1 MMTVRSLILAAALA
15 GSCVGAA
22 SGNDFRVFPYLQ
34 SPTTD
39 SMTILWWSS
48 QNVAG
53 SIEVSGP
60 GLMTPVT
67 LTTTPDLRP
76 EVDYAASEKA
86 LTPRPADMQWPDNSN
101 YKHAVTVT
109 GLQPDSVYSY
119 VATQGMNTFEGS
131 FRTAPSSDTQRPIRL
146 AVYSDSETLVV
157 GRTTNREWNVGAQAP
172 GSTGRPAGTGRG
184 RTTYFLTET
193 VGYQQNIGFLKSRNP
208 DLVVMPGDLIQGSGA
223 EPQRRWDEFW
233 RHNAGEYD
241 TLLSFIPIVA
251 AIGNNCIFYNSW
263 SNNVTIQT
271 ARQQWSAYWDFPSN
285 GNASFQDLYHRQ
297 DYGPITII
305 TLCSVKAVAPENHL
319 VVARDTNRVWNN
331 LYTFGDVPDLN
342 QYLDAAR
349 TIESEQL
356 VWARAQ
362 LADARA
368 RGQVIFVQWHHVPY
382 STGIH
387 GSATTST
394 QSGEAMRQWTPLLE
408 EYRVA
413 AVFSGHSEVAERSY
427 VDADGD
433 GYGIH
438 YYDYGIAGD
447 GLRATETSFTN
458 PFGQWTADRSEP
470 ELWNGNQLISG
481 GKHYGFLEVDLF
493 RLADGEFSVRFTPYH
508 VFPLNAGDANFTV
521 TGYELRQYNDVIVL
535 NGPANNLQRLAP
547 TPCLGDA
554 NGDRV
559 VNFSDVTAVLT
570 SFGDAG
576 QTPFTS
582 GDVDGDGVVSFQDVT
597 AVLAKLGYRCSQN

>member
-1 MMTVRSLILAAALA
+1 MPKVMRVLTVALVA
-15 GSCVGAA
+15 VCGSAA
-22 SGNDFRVFPYLQ
+22 SANDFRVFPYLQ
-34 SPTTD
+34 SPTTQG
-39 SMTILWWSS
+39 MTLLWWSS
-48 QNVAG
+48 AAVPG
-53 SIEVSGP
+53 SITVSGP
-60 GLMTPVT
+60 GLVAPVT
-67 LTTTPDLRP
+67 LTSTPDLRP

-86 LTPRPADMQWPDNSN
+86 INPRPADMQWPDNSN
-101 YKHAVTVT
+101 YKHAVSFT

-119 VATQGMNTFEGS
+119 VATQGTSTFEGT
-131 FRTAPSSDTQRPIRL
+131 FRTAPLSDTTRPIRM

-157 GRTTNREWNVGAQAP
+157 GRTTNREWNLGAQAP
-172 GSTGRPAGTGRG
+172 GGTGRPAGTGRG

-193 VGYQQNIGFLKSRNP
+193 VGYQENIKQLKARNP
-208 DLVVMPGDLIQGSGA
+208 DLVVMPGDLVQGFA
-223 EPQRRWDEFW
+223 PEPQRRWDEFW
-233 RHNAGEYD
+233 RHNAGEFD
-241 TLLSFIPIVA
+241 TLLSFVPIVA

-263 SNNVTIQT
+263 SNNTTIQT

-285 GNASFQDLYHRQ
+285 GNAAFQDLYHRQ
-297 DYGPITII
+297 DYGPITLI

-319 VVARDTNRVWNN
+319 VTARDTNRVWNN

-342 QYLDAAR
+342 QFLDAAR

-382 STGIH
+382 SGGIH

-408 EYRVA
+408 EFRVA
-413 AVFSGHSEVAERSY
+413 AVFSGHSEVAERSF

-447 GLRATETSFTN
+447 GLRSIETSFAN
-458 PFGQWTADRSEP
+458 PFSQWTADRSEP
-470 ELWNGNQLISG
+470 ELWEGNRLISG

-493 RLADGEFSVRFTPYH
+493 PLASGEFTVRLTPFH

-521 TGYELRQYNDVIVL
+521 TGYELRQYRDVIVL
-535 NGPANNLQRLAP
+535 SGPANNLRRVTPAP
-547 TPCLGDA
+547 CIGDA

-559 VNFSDVTAVLT
+559 VGFSDITFVLG
-570 SFGDAG
+570 SFGFNG
-576 QTPFTS
+576 LQPFTA
-582 GDVDGDGVVSFQDVT
+582 GDADGDGTVTFEDIT
-597 AVLAKLGYRCSQN
+597 AVLAKFGYQCRQN